1 MQMLRYAENGT
12 LRFLWVSATNPA
24 VSLPELRRVRSIL
37 TQERLFLVVQ
47 DAFRTETAELADVVL
62 PAAIWGEKTGTFTN
76 ADRTVHLSEKAV
88 EPPGQARPDLDIL
101 LDYARRMDFRDRDG
115 APLPQWHD
123 AESAFEAWKRA
134 SAGRPCDYSGLSYA
148 KLRTTSGV
156 QWPCTDEH
164 PDGTERLYTDGK
176 FFAQPDYCESYGRDL
191 VTGAPMEPGEYR
203 ATNPDGK
210 AMIKAAEYL
219 EPHEAPSDD
228 HPFALITGRTIH
240 HFHTRTKTARAP
252 QLQAAA
258 PESWVEVSDRDAKRL
273 DLHEGDRAEITTP
286 RGRVHARVR
295 VGGIRDGV
303 LFIPFHYGY
312 FDTGDPAG
320 RDGDRAAN
328 ELTPT
333 DWDPVSKQP
342 LFKTAAATIRRAEPG
357 PTTAIAASGTGT
369 GVDEDFPAKED
380 PR

>member
-1 MQMLRYAENGT
+1 PTHLMQMLRYAENGT

-37 TQERLFLVVQ
+37 AQERLFLVVQ
-47 DAFRTETAELADVVL
+47 DAFRTETVELADVVL

-88 EPPGQARPDLDIL
+88 EPPGEARPDLDIL
-101 LDYARRMDFRDRDG
+101 LDYARRMNFRGEDG
-115 APLPQWHD
+115 EPFPQWHD

-148 KLRTTSGV
+148 KLRETSGV
-156 QWPCTDEH
+156 QWPCTEDR

-191 VTGAPMEPGEYR
+191 VTGAPMEPDEYR
-203 ATNPDGK
+203 AMNPDGK
-210 AMIKAAEYL
+210 AMLKAAEYV
-219 EPHEAPSDD
+219 EPHEPPGED

-258 PESWVEVSDRDAKRL
+258 PESWVEVSDTDAKRL
-273 DLHEGDRAEITTP
+273 DLHEGDWAEISTP

-295 VGGIRDGV
+295 VGGIREGV
-303 LFIPFHYGY
+303 LFLPFHYGY
-312 FDTGDPAG
+312 FDTD
-320 RDGDRAAN
+320 RDDDRAAN

-342 LFKTAAATIRRAEPG
+342 LFKTAAAAIRRAEPAHREV
-357 PTTAIAASGTGT
+357 PSADRTDN
-369 GVDEDFPAKED
+369 GVEEEL
-380 PR
+380 R